1 MKKLLSLSILT
12 ASSLLAATPNVDAIQ
27 KSITVP
33 SEVQQEKAPLIE
45 LSGKEKYAPVM
56 KDDKSGKKILIKDF
70 EISGNETISSEELK
84 KEINSFS
91 NKELNFKELQEITSV
106 ITKKYREKGFFV
118 ARAYIPVQDIS
129 KNNNVF
135 KIAVIE
141 GNYGEFKLT
150 NNSLVKDSIVQSMF
164 DNAKD
169 RSSVVSSDSLE
180 RAMLVINE
188 TPGAI
193 VSKAEVKPG
202 TQVGT
207 SDFIVETQASKAYGG
222 YVVADNYGSKYVG
235 KNRVMAGV
243 DLNSPFKI
251 GDKLSLSGLI
261 SNGADLKN
269 YKVAYNAPL
278 MANGLRGEISYTNTD
293 YNLVKLGDGIL
304 DEEYYGD
311 SKTLEAKVIY
321 PIIKSRLETLD
332 FTTTYANKNISST
345 TNETDT
351 KDINSLSLG
360 LNHIKNQTIFGLEGK
375 TTLEGIFTAGELDDN
390 NDMNGSYQKINL
402 NTALDLNF
410 NPIYSMS
417 TSLKLQKA
425 FGNKNLDGSEDMSIG
440 GAYGVKVFPDA
451 ELSAEQA
458 ALFNIEFFAKLP
470 EVSNLNHKVGLFY
483 DAGTASMSDKTAD
496 VTFETRTLQD
506 VGVGYYT
513 NYKNAFTKLQVA
525 RVVGG
530 QDIETE
536 NVGNISRVLVQA
548 GMVF

>member
-1 MKKLLSLSILT
+1 MRKLLSISILT
-12 ASSLLAATPNVDAIQ
+12 ASSLLAVTPNVDAIQ
-27 KSITVP
+27 KSKTVP
-33 SEVQQEKAPLIE
+33 SEVQKEKAPFIE

-56 KDDKSGKKILIKDF
+56 KDDKSGKKILVKDF
-70 EISGNETISSEELK
+70 EISGNDTIGSEELK

-91 NKELNFKELQEITSV
+91 NQELNFTQLQEITSV

-129 KNNNVF
+129 QNNVF
-135 KIAVIE
+135 KIAIIE
-141 GNYGEFKLT
+141 GNYGKFNLT
-150 NNSLVKDSIVQSMF
+150 NNSLVKDSIVQGMF
-164 DNAKD
+164 DDAKN
-169 RSSVVSSDSLE
+169 RSNVVSSDSLE

-188 TPGAI
+188 TPGAV

-202 TQVGT
+202 SEVGT
-207 SDFIVETQASKAYGG
+207 SDFTVETQASKAYGG

-235 KNRVMAGV
+235 KNRLMAGV

-278 MANGLRGEISYTNTD
+278 MANGLRGEISYANTD

-311 SKTLEAKVIY
+311 SKTIEAKVIY

-332 FTTTYANKNISST
+332 FTTTYANKDISST
-345 TNETDT
+345 TDEKDT
-351 KDINSLSLG
+351 KDVDSLSFG
-360 LNHIKNQTIFGLEGK
+360 LNHVKNQNIFGLDGK

-417 TSLKLQKA
+417 SSLKLQKA

-440 GAYGVKVFPDA
+440 GANGVKIFPDA

-470 EVSNLNHKVGLFY
+470 EISNLNHKVGLFY

-496 VTFETRTLQD
+496 VTFERRTLQD
-506 VGVGYYT
+506 VGVGYYI

-530 QDIETE
+530 QDVETE
-536 NVGNISRVLVQA
+536 NVGNISRVLIQA

>member
-1 MKKLLSLSILT
+1 MRKLLSISILT
-12 ASSLLAATPNVDAIQ
+12 ASSLLAVTPNVDAIQ

-45 LSGKEKYAPVM
+45 LSGKDKYAPIM
-56 KDDKSGKKILIKDF
+56 KDDKSGKKLLIKDF
-70 EISGNETISSEELK
+70 EISGNEHISSEELK
-84 KEINSFS
+84 NEISSFS
-91 NKELNFKELQEITSV
+91 NQELNFTQLQEITSV
-106 ITKKYREKGFFV
+106 VTKKYREKGFFV

-129 KNNNVF
+129 QNNVF
-135 KIAVIE
+135 KIAIIE
-141 GNYGEFKLT
+141 GNYGKFNLT
-150 NNSLVKDSIVQSMF
+150 NNSLVKDSIVQGMF
-164 DNAKD
+164 DDAKN
-169 RSSVVSSDSLE
+169 RSNVVSSDSLE

-188 TPGAI
+188 TPGAV

-202 TQVGT
+202 SEVGT
-207 SDFIVETQASKAYGG
+207 SDFTVETQSSKAYGG

-235 KNRVMAGV
+235 KNRLMAGV

-278 MANGLRGEISYTNTD
+278 MANGLRGEISYANTD

-311 SKTLEAKVIY
+311 SKTIEAKVIY

-332 FTTTYANKNISST
+332 FTTTYANKDISST
-345 TNETDT
+345 TDEKDT
-351 KDINSLSLG
+351 KDVDSLSFG
-360 LNHIKNQTIFGLEGK
+360 LNHVKNQNIFGLDGK

-417 TSLKLQKA
+417 SSLKLQKA

-440 GAYGVKVFPDA
+440 GANGVKIFPDA

-470 EVSNLNHKVGLFY
+470 EISNLNHKVGLF
-483 DAGTASMSDKTAD
+483 
-496 VTFETRTLQD
+496 
-506 VGVGYYT
+506 
-513 NYKNAFTKLQVA
+513 
-525 RVVGG
+525 
-530 QDIETE
+530 
-536 NVGNISRVLVQA
+536 
-548 GMVF
+548 

>member
-1 MKKLLSLSILT
+1 MRKLLSISILT
-12 ASSLLAATPNVDAIQ
+12 ASSLLAVTPNVDAIQ

-45 LSGKEKYAPVM
+45 LSGKDKYAPIM
-56 KDDKSGKKILIKDF
+56 KDDKSGKKLLIKDF
-70 EISGNETISSEELK
+70 EISGNEHISSEELK
-84 KEINSFS
+84 NEISSFS
-91 NKELNFKELQEITSV
+91 NQELNFTQLQEITSV
-106 ITKKYREKGFFV
+106 VTKKYREKGFFV

-129 KNNNVF
+129 QNNVF
-135 KIAVIE
+135 KIAIIE
-141 GNYGEFKLT
+141 GNYGKFNLT
-150 NNSLVKDSIVQSMF
+150 NNSLVKDSIVQGMF
-164 DNAKD
+164 DDAKN
-169 RSSVVSSDSLE
+169 RSNVVSSDSLE

-188 TPGAI
+188 TPGAV

-202 TQVGT
+202 SEVGT
-207 SDFIVETQASKAYGG
+207 SDFTVETQASKAYGG

-235 KNRVMAGV
+235 KNRLMAGV

-278 MANGLRGEISYTNTD
+278 MANGLRGEISYANTD

-311 SKTLEAKVIY
+311 SKTIEAKVIY

-332 FTTTYANKNISST
+332 FTTTYANKDISST
-345 TNETDT
+345 TDEKDT
-351 KDINSLSLG
+351 KDVDSLSFG
-360 LNHIKNQTIFGLEGK
+360 LNHVKNQNIFGLDGK

-417 TSLKLQKA
+417 SSLKLQKA

-440 GAYGVKVFPDA
+440 GANGVKIFPDA

-470 EVSNLNHKVGLFY
+470 EISNLNHKVGLFY

-496 VTFETRTLQD
+496 VTFERRTLQD

-530 QDIETE
+530 QDVETE
-536 NVGNISRVLVQA
+536 NVGNISRVLIQA

>member
-1 MKKLLSLSILT
+1 
-12 ASSLLAATPNVDAIQ
+12 
-27 KSITVP
+27 
-33 SEVQQEKAPLIE
+33 
-45 LSGKEKYAPVM
+45 
-56 KDDKSGKKILIKDF
+56 
-70 EISGNETISSEELK
+70 
-84 KEINSFS
+84 
-91 NKELNFKELQEITSV
+91 
-106 ITKKYREKGFFV
+106 
-118 ARAYIPVQDIS
+118 
-129 KNNNVF
+129 
-135 KIAVIE
+135 
-141 GNYGEFKLT
+141 
-150 NNSLVKDSIVQSMF
+150 
-164 DNAKD
+164 
-169 RSSVVSSDSLE
+169 
-180 RAMLVINE
+180 MLVINE
-188 TPGAI
+188 TPGAV

-202 TQVGT
+202 SEVGT
-207 SDFIVETQASKAYGG
+207 SDFIVETQESKPYGG
-222 YVVADNYGSKYVG
+222 YLVADNYGSKYVG

-251 GDKLSLSGLI
+251 GDRLSLSGLI

-311 SKTLEAKVIY
+311 LKTVEAKVIY

-345 TNETDT
+345 TNEEDT
-351 KDINSLSLG
+351 KDVNSLSLG
-360 LNHIKNQTIFGLEGK
+360 LNHIKNQTIFGLEAK

-425 FGNKNLDGSEDMSIG
+425 FKNKNLDGSEDMSIG

-458 ALFNIEFFAKLP
+458 ALFNVEFFAKLP
-470 EVSNLNHKVGLFY
+470 EISNLNHKVGLFY

-496 VTFETRTLQD
+496 VTFERRTLQD

-513 NYKNAFTKLQVA
+513 NYKNAFTKLQIA

-548 GMVF
+548 GLVF

>member
-1 MKKLLSLSILT
+1 MKKLLTISILT

-56 KDDKSGKKILIKDF
+56 KDDKSGKKILVKDF
-70 EISGNETISSEELK
+70 EISGNDTIGSEELK

-91 NKELNFKELQEITSV
+91 NQELNFTQLQEITSV
-106 ITKKYREKGFFV
+106 ITKNYREKGFFV

-129 KNNNVF
+129 QNNVF
-135 KIAVIE
+135 KIAIIE
-141 GNYGEFKLT
+141 GNYGKFNLT
-150 NNSLVKDSIVQSMF
+150 NNSLVKDSIVQGMF
-164 DNAKD
+164 DDAKN
-169 RSSVVSSDSLE
+169 RSNVVSSDSLE

-188 TPGAI
+188 TPGAV

-202 TQVGT
+202 SEVGT
-207 SDFIVETQASKAYGG
+207 SDFTVETQSSKAYGG

-235 KNRVMAGV
+235 KNRLMAGV

-278 MANGLRGEISYTNTD
+278 MANGLRGEISYANTD

-311 SKTLEAKVIY
+311 SKTIEAKVIY

-332 FTTTYANKNISST
+332 FTTTYANKDISST
-345 TNETDT
+345 TDEKDT
-351 KDINSLSLG
+351 KDVDSLSFG
-360 LNHIKNQTIFGLEGK
+360 LNHVKNQNIFGLDGK

-417 TSLKLQKA
+417 SSLKLQKA

-440 GAYGVKVFPDA
+440 GATGVKIFPDA

-470 EVSNLNHKVGLFY
+470 EISNLNHKVGLFY

-496 VTFETRTLQD
+496 VTFERRTLQD

-530 QDIETE
+530 QDVETE
-536 NVGNISRVLVQA
+536 NVGNISRVLIQA

>member
-1 MKKLLSLSILT
+1 
-12 ASSLLAATPNVDAIQ
+12 
-27 KSITVP
+27 
-33 SEVQQEKAPLIE
+33 
-45 LSGKEKYAPVM
+45 
-56 KDDKSGKKILIKDF
+56 
-70 EISGNETISSEELK
+70 
-84 KEINSFS
+84 
-91 NKELNFKELQEITSV
+91 
-106 ITKKYREKGFFV
+106 
-118 ARAYIPVQDIS
+118 
-129 KNNNVF
+129 
-135 KIAVIE
+135 
-141 GNYGEFKLT
+141 
-150 NNSLVKDSIVQSMF
+150 
-164 DNAKD
+164 
-169 RSSVVSSDSLE
+169 
-180 RAMLVINE
+180 
-188 TPGAI
+188 
-193 VSKAEVKPG
+193 
-202 TQVGT
+202 
-207 SDFIVETQASKAYGG
+207 
-222 YVVADNYGSKYVG
+222 
-235 KNRVMAGV
+235 MAGV

-251 GDKLSLSGLI
+251 GDRLSLSGLI

-311 SKTLEAKVIY
+311 LKTVEAKVIY

-345 TNETDT
+345 TNEEDT
-351 KDINSLSLG
+351 KDVNSLSLG
-360 LNHIKNQTIFGLEGK
+360 LNHIKNQTIFGLEAK

-425 FGNKNLDGSEDMSIG
+425 FKNKNLDGSEDMSIG

-458 ALFNIEFFAKLP
+458 ALFNVEFFAKLP
-470 EVSNLNHKVGLFY
+470 EISNLNHKVGLFY

-513 NYKNAFTKLQVA
+513 NYKNAFTKLQIA

-548 GMVF
+548 GLVF

>member
-1 MKKLLSLSILT
+1 MRKLLSISILT
-12 ASSLLAATPNVDAIQ
+12 ASSLLAVTPNVDAIQ

-45 LSGKEKYAPVM
+45 LSGKDKYAPIM
-56 KDDKSGKKILIKDF
+56 KDDKSGKKLLIKDF
-70 EISGNETISSEELK
+70 EISGNEHISSEELK
-84 KEINSFS
+84 NEISSFS
-91 NKELNFKELQEITSV
+91 NQELNFTQLQEITSV
-106 ITKKYREKGFFV
+106 VTKKYREKGFFV

-129 KNNNVF
+129 QNNVF
-135 KIAVIE
+135 KIAIIE
-141 GNYGEFKLT
+141 GNYGKFNLT
-150 NNSLVKDSIVQSMF
+150 NNSLVKDSIVQGMF
-164 DNAKD
+164 DDAKN
-169 RSSVVSSDSLE
+169 RSNVVSSDSLE

-188 TPGAI
+188 TPGAV

-202 TQVGT
+202 SEVGT
-207 SDFIVETQASKAYGG
+207 SDFTVETQSSKAYGG

-235 KNRVMAGV
+235 KNRLMAGV

-278 MANGLRGEISYTNTD
+278 MANGLRGEISYANTD

-311 SKTLEAKVIY
+311 SKTIEAKVIY

-332 FTTTYANKNISST
+332 FTTTYANKDISST
-345 TNETDT
+345 TDEKDT
-351 KDINSLSLG
+351 KDVDSLSFG
-360 LNHIKNQTIFGLEGK
+360 LNHVKNQNIFGLDGK

-417 TSLKLQKA
+417 SSLKLQKA

-440 GAYGVKVFPDA
+440 GATGVKIFPDA

-470 EVSNLNHKVGLFY
+470 EISNLNHKVGLFY

-496 VTFETRTLQD
+496 VTFERRTLQD

-530 QDIETE
+530 QDVETE
-536 NVGNISRVLVQA
+536 NVGNISRVLIQA

>member
-1 MKKLLSLSILT
+1 MKKLLTISIITVNCLF
-12 ASSLLAATPNVDAIQ
+12 ATVPDIDTIP
-27 KSITVP
+27 KSIIVP
-33 SEVQQEKAPLIE
+33 NEVKKQTPSLMEIE
-45 LSGKEKYAPVM
+45 GKDKYAPVM
-56 KDDKSGKKILIKDF
+56 KDDKSGKKILIKGFD
-70 EISGNETISSEELK
+70 IKGNDNLSNEELNN
-84 KEINSFS
+84 EINVFS
-91 NKELNFKELQEITSV
+91 NQELNFKELQEITSI

-118 ARAYIPVQDIS
+118 ARAYIPVQNF
-129 KNNNVF
+129 KQNNGIF
-135 KIAVIE
+135 KITVIE

-150 NNSLVKDSIVQSMF
+150 NNSLVKDSIVQGMF
-164 DNAKD
+164 DNAKN
-169 RSSVVSSDSLE
+169 RSSVISSDSLE
-180 RAMLVINE
+180 RAMLIINE
-188 TPGAI
+188 TPGAV
-193 VSKAEVKPG
+193 VSKSEVRPG
-202 TQVGT
+202 KEVGT
-207 SDFIVETQASKAYGG
+207 SDFIVETQESKAYGG
-222 YVVADNYGSKYVG
+222 YLVADNYGSKYVG

-251 GDKLSLSGLI
+251 GDRLSLSGLI

-269 YKVAYNAPL
+269 YKVAYNVPL

-293 YNLVKLGDGIL
+293 YKLVKLGDGIK

-311 SKTLEAKVIY
+311 SKTAEAKVIY
-321 PIIKSRLETLD
+321 PIIKSRLEILD
-332 FTTTYANKNISST
+332 FTATYANKNISST
-345 TNETDT
+345 TDEKDT

-425 FGNKNLDGSEDMSIG
+425 FKNKNLDGSEDMSIG

-470 EVSNLNHKVGLFY
+470 EISNLNHKIGLFY

-506 VGVGYYT
+506 VGIGYYT
-513 NYKNAFTKLQVA
+513 NYKNAFTKLQIA

-536 NVGNISRVLVQA
+536 NVGNISRVLFQA
-548 GMVF
+548 GLVF

>member
-1 MKKLLSLSILT
+1 MRKLLSISILT

-45 LSGKEKYAPVM
+45 LSGKDKYAPIM
-56 KDDKSGKKILIKDF
+56 KDDKSGKKLLIKDF
-70 EISGNETISSEELK
+70 EISGNEHISSEELK
-84 KEINSFS
+84 NEISSFS
-91 NKELNFKELQEITSV
+91 NQELNFTQLQEITSV
-106 ITKKYREKGFFV
+106 VTKKYREKGFFV

-129 KNNNVF
+129 QNNVF
-135 KIAVIE
+135 KIAIIE
-141 GNYGEFKLT
+141 GNYGKFNLT
-150 NNSLVKDSIVQSMF
+150 NNSLVKDSIVQGMF
-164 DNAKD
+164 DDAKN
-169 RSSVVSSDSLE
+169 RSNVVSSDSLE

-188 TPGAI
+188 TPGAV

-202 TQVGT
+202 SEVGT
-207 SDFIVETQASKAYGG
+207 SDFTVETQSSKAYGG

-251 GDKLSLSGLI
+251 GDKLTLSGLI

-278 MANGLRGEISYTNTD
+278 MANGLRGEISYANTD

-311 SKTLEAKVIY
+311 SKTIEAKVIY

-332 FTTTYANKNISST
+332 FTTTYANKDISST
-345 TNETDT
+345 TDEKDT
-351 KDINSLSLG
+351 KDVDSLSFG
-360 LNHIKNQTIFGLEGK
+360 LNHVKNQNIFGLDGK

-417 TSLKLQKA
+417 SSLKLQKA

-440 GAYGVKVFPDA
+440 GANGVKIFPDA

-470 EVSNLNHKVGLFY
+470 EISNLNHKVGLFY

-496 VTFETRTLQD
+496 VTFERRTLQD

-530 QDIETE
+530 QDVETE
-536 NVGNISRVLVQA
+536 NIGNISRVLIQA

>member
-1 MKKLLSLSILT
+1 MKKLLTLSILT
-12 ASSLLAATPNVDAIQ
+12 ASSLLAATPNVDTIQ

-33 SEVQQEKAPLIE
+33 NEVQKQKAPLIE
-45 LSGKEKYAPVM
+45 LSGKEKYVPVM
-56 KDDKSGKKILIKDF
+56 KDDKSGKKLLIKDF
-70 EISGNETISSEELK
+70 EITGNQSLTSDDLK
-84 KEINSFS
+84 NEINSFI
-91 NKELNFKELQEITSV
+91 NKELNFTELQEVTSI
-106 ITKKYREKGFFV
+106 ITKKYREKGYFV
-118 ARAYIPVQDIS
+118 ARAYIPVQDL
-129 KNNNVF
+129 KQNNGVF

-141 GNYGEFKLT
+141 GNYGKFNLT
-150 NNSLVKDSIVQSMF
+150 NKSLVKDSTVQNMF
-164 DNAKD
+164 DDAKD
-169 RSSVVSSDSLE
+169 RGNVVSTDTLE
-180 RAMLVINE
+180 RAMLVIND
-188 TPGAI
+188 TPGVV

-202 TQVGT
+202 TEVGT
-207 SDFIVETQASKAYGG
+207 SDFIVETQASKAFGG
-222 YVVADNYGSKYVG
+222 YIVADNYGSKYTG
-235 KNRVMAGV
+235 KNRLMSGF
-243 DLNSPFKI
+243 DLNSPFEI
-251 GDKLSLSGLI
+251 GDKISLFGLI

-278 MANGLRGEISYTNTD
+278 MANGLRGEISYANTD

-311 SKTLEAKVIY
+311 SKTIEAKVIY

-332 FTTTYANKNISST
+332 FTTIYANKNISST
-345 TNETDT
+345 TNQKDT
-351 KDINSLSLG
+351 KDVDSLSFG
-360 LNHIKNQTIFGLEGK
+360 LNHVKNQNIFGLDGK

-417 TSLKLQKA
+417 SSLKLQKA

-440 GAYGVKVFPDA
+440 GANGVKIFPDA

-470 EVSNLNHKVGLFY
+470 EISNLNHKVGLFY

-496 VTFETRTLQD
+496 VTFERRTLQD

-530 QDIETE
+530 QDVETE
-536 NVGNISRVLVQA
+536 NVGNISRVLIQA

>member
-1 MKKLLSLSILT
+1 MRKLLSISILT
-12 ASSLLAATPNVDAIQ
+12 ASSLLAVTPNVDAIQ

-45 LSGKEKYAPVM
+45 LSGKDKYAPIM
-56 KDDKSGKKILIKDF
+56 KDDKSGKKLLIKDF
-70 EISGNETISSEELK
+70 EISGNEHISSEELK
-84 KEINSFS
+84 NEISSFS
-91 NKELNFKELQEITSV
+91 NQELNFTQLQEITSV
-106 ITKKYREKGFFV
+106 VTKKYREKGFFV

-129 KNNNVF
+129 QNNVF
-135 KIAVIE
+135 KIAIIE
-141 GNYGEFKLT
+141 GNYGKFNLT
-150 NNSLVKDSIVQSMF
+150 NNSLVKDSIVQGMF
-164 DNAKD
+164 DDAKN
-169 RSSVVSSDSLE
+169 RSNVVSSDSLE

-188 TPGAI
+188 TPGAV

-202 TQVGT
+202 SEVGT
-207 SDFIVETQASKAYGG
+207 SDFTVETQSSKAYGG

-235 KNRVMAGV
+235 KNRLMAGV

-278 MANGLRGEISYTNTD
+278 MANGLRGEISYANTD

-311 SKTLEAKVIY
+311 SKTIEAKVIY

-332 FTTTYANKNISST
+332 FTTTYANKDISST
-345 TNETDT
+345 TDEKDT
-351 KDINSLSLG
+351 KDVDSLSFG
-360 LNHIKNQTIFGLEGK
+360 LNHVKNQNIFGLDGK

-417 TSLKLQKA
+417 SSLKLQKA

-440 GAYGVKVFPDA
+440 GANGVKIFPDA

-470 EVSNLNHKVGLFY
+470 EISNLNHKVGLFY

-496 VTFETRTLQD
+496 VTFERRTLQD

-530 QDIETE
+530 QDVETE
-536 NVGNISRVLVQA
+536 NVGNISRVLIQA

>member
-1 MKKLLSLSILT
+1 MRKLLSISILT
-12 ASSLLAATPNVDAIQ
+12 ASSLLAVTPNVDAIQ

-45 LSGKEKYAPVM
+45 LSGKDKYAPIM
-56 KDDKSGKKILIKDF
+56 KDDKSGKKLLIKDF
-70 EISGNETISSEELK
+70 EISGNEHISSEELK
-84 KEINSFS
+84 NEISSFS
-91 NKELNFKELQEITSV
+91 NQELNFTQLQEITSV
-106 ITKKYREKGFFV
+106 VTKKYREKGFFV

-129 KNNNVF
+129 QNNVF
-135 KIAVIE
+135 KIAIIE
-141 GNYGEFKLT
+141 GNYGKFNLT
-150 NNSLVKDSIVQSMF
+150 NNSLVKDSIVQGMF
-164 DNAKD
+164 DDAKN
-169 RSSVVSSDSLE
+169 RSNVVSSDSLE

-188 TPGAI
+188 TPGAV

-202 TQVGT
+202 SEVGT
-207 SDFIVETQASKAYGG
+207 SDFTVETQSSKAYGG

-235 KNRVMAGV
+235 KNRLMAGV

-278 MANGLRGEISYTNTD
+278 MANGLRGEISYANTD

-311 SKTLEAKVIY
+311 SKTIEAKVIY

-332 FTTTYANKNISST
+332 FTTTYANKDISST
-345 TNETDT
+345 TDEKDT
-351 KDINSLSLG
+351 KDVDSLSFG
-360 LNHIKNQTIFGLEGK
+360 LNHVKNQNIFGLDGK

-417 TSLKLQKA
+417 SSLKLQKA

-440 GAYGVKVFPDA
+440 GANGVKIFPDA

-470 EVSNLNHKVGLFY
+470 EISNLNHKVGLFY

-496 VTFETRTLQD
+496 VTFERRTLQD

-513 NYKNAFTKLQVA
+513 NYKNAFIKLQVA

-530 QDIETE
+530 QDVETE
-536 NVGNISRVLVQA
+536 NVGNISRVLIQA